1 MAYTVET
8 DTGSH
13 GDIGT
18 KLQTLLNGA
27 TIATLHASGIL
38 KIGTD
43 FFLAYIVY
51 E

>member
-8 DTGSH
+8 DKGTH
-13 GDIGT
+13 VDIGT
-18 KLQTLLNGA
+18 KLQALLNGA
-27 TIATLHASGIL
+27 TISTLHASGIL

-43 FFLAYIVY
+43 FFLCYIVY